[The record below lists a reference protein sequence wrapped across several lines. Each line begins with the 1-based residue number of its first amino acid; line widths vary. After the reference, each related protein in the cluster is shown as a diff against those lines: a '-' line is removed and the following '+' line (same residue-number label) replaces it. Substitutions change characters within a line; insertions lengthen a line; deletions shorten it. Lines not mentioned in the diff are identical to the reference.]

1 MSFCYGLMSL
11 LENDIILTFSLYS
24 CIAVCYVHYYVS
36 EWFNT
41 IWLVGALIYAPAIR
55 FTGRAVCSHV
65 NLVGGCPYLRSCY
78 HWYCLRVCT
87 NRSVLLVV
95 SQCLVS
101 SNCLQGVASSCLS
114 EWLCHTD
121 RSNTRQGSIGGTH
134 LTA

>member
-65 NLVGGCPYLRSCY
+65 NLGGWVHLST
-78 HWYCLRVCT
+78 LLL
-87 NRSVLLVV
+87 SLVLSACV
-95 SQCLVS
+95 
-101 SNCLQGVASSCLS
+101 
-114 EWLCHTD
+114 H
-121 RSNTRQGSIGGTH
+121 
-134 LTA
+134 